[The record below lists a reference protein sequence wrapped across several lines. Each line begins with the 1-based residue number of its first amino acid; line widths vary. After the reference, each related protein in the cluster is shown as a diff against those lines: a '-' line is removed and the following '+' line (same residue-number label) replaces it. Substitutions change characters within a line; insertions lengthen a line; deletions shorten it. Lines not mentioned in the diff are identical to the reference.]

1 MTKYFLLSAFLVFT
15 ASTHATRAT
24 NPTSIECLILVPAA
38 PNTSDCRSFTS
49 VLCIDPTNS
58 AKWGSLP
65 NCTVDL
71 GACLTAAQDAL
82 PKTTVGGHAYPIGVI
97 DIRAMANSNPTQS
110 TTFSPSPLVSIVGPG
125 MSQLQITC
133 TMNADC
139 WIVRDSFWQEKFG
152 SPIGGFTLIGQGGAN
167 PNANGIHTGDLVRAR
182 FYDIAI
188 DNFLGSAPNGGSCL
202 WVDNQKGWFERN
214 RLDLIDLGEHF
225 SSNGAVTSEGC
236 HKVVRFTANGGGAIS
251 FGYNEW
257 SRLGMSI
264 VAGSVGFSLESGS
277 LYNNFIGGSAN
288 MQPNATLFFVATS
301 SLSTGNIAAFHAE
314 CTGCRTS
321 TTGFAGPAVGNFEYT
336 GYFKEDNEITDAD
349 NPGVV
354 LGGGNRGGT
363 PVLYGTPYNPAGGRG
378 SSITT
383 SMYLGVAG
391 APKAGIS
398 LVGAWLL
405 RPTVVPTRFVMGPTI
420 NLFYNGSNFQL
431 NADGGGNNGGG
442 AMLGDTT
449 GTLYFPCISSNRTSG
464 SPQIVAPAN
473 LLSATCLKLTPALTS
488 LNTPITVN
496 GSSQINKIYRLSGL
510 QLNSPFTAISAPG
523 CQEQTVIVAG
533 ALTTGTASVQPTSN
547 IGPNFYWSAWV
558 SSPDTVSIRVCAF
571 TPGTPANVP
580 WNVTVIQ

>member
-1 MTKYFLLSAFLVFT
+1 MIKHFLLSAFLLFT
-15 ASTHATRAT
+15 ALAHSTQATASAHS
-24 NPTSIECLILVPAA
+24 NPTQSPST
-38 PNTSDCRSFTS
+38 PPTSDCKSFNS
-49 VLCIDPTNS
+49 VLCIDPTNT
-58 AKWGSLP
+58 AKWASLP
-65 NCTVDL
+65 NCTSDL

-82 PKTTVGGHAYPIGVI
+82 PRTTVGGHAYPIGVI
-97 DIRAMANSNPTQS
+97 DMRAMANSNPTQS

-139 WIVRDSFWQEKFG
+139 WLVRDSAWQEKFG
-152 SPIGGFTLIGQGGAN
+152 SPIGGFTLIGQGTAN
-167 PNANGIHTGDLVRAR
+167 PNANGIHTGDLIRAR

-188 DNFLGSAPNGGSCL
+188 DNFLGASPNGGSCL
-202 WVDNQKGWFERN
+202 WVDNEKGWFERN

-225 SSNGAVTSEGC
+225 SANGAVTNEGC
-236 HKVVRFTANGGGAIS
+236 AKVVRFTARNGAIS

-288 MQPNATLFFVATS
+288 MQPTGTLFFISST

-314 CTGCRTS
+314 CTGCRS
-321 TTGFAGPAVGNFEYT
+321 GATGFAGPTVGNFEYT
-336 GYFKEDNEITDAD
+336 GYFKEDNEIIDAA

-363 PVLYGTPYNPAGGRG
+363 PVLYGTPYNPAGGTG

-383 SMYLGVAG
+383 SMYLGIAG

-405 RPTVVPTRFVMGPTI
+405 RPTVVPTRFVMGPTV

-431 NADGGGNNGGG
+431 NSDGGNNNGGG

-449 GTLYFPCISSNRTSG
+449 GTLYFPCIPANRNSG
-464 SPQIVAPAN
+464 SAQIVAPAN
-473 LLSATCLKLTPALTS
+473 LLSASCLKLTPSLTS
-488 LNTPITVN
+488 LNTPIAVN
-496 GSSQINKIYRLSGL
+496 GGSQINKIFRVSNL
-510 QLNSPFTAISAPG
+510 QLNSPFTTIAAPG
-523 CQEQTVIVAG
+523 CQEQSVIVAG
-533 ALTTGTASVQPTSN
+533 ATTTGTASVQPTSN

-558 SSPDTVSIRVCAF
+558 SSPDTVSIRVCAL
-571 TPGTPANVP
+571 TPATPANVP